1 MVNNIL
7 PVGRLP
13 KTFSEPGGHDGRYHN
28 HYVLPLRRV
37 PEGSRPPR
45 RPASPSVHCRG
56 DERSPLLA
64 AAFFGGNV
72 EASRSFLDEY
82 GYIEKAISKSRFNRR
97 LHAIDSSLWLQLF
110 DLLAEVFK
118 QNNPDQSYV
127 VDSLPV
133 AVCDNIRIRRSKL
146 YPLQEH
152 GAAFRGYIA
161 SKRRYFYGLRVH
173 LVSTASGEPV
183 EFTLAAAS
191 EADIRLFKELKL
203 ELPEGAI
210 ICADKG
216 YTDYHYEDLLE
227 DVGLHLKARRC
238 PCCRNIRFKLPPIG
252 ELRPC
257 AGWARD
263 ARFERGTIPPGPSS
277 ANLETDR
284 PHEVAVLHLESQI
297 VQRRA
302 VDPDPWKLEAV
313 IRIQPGVHG
322 IAACQPELA
331 AASQDS
337 GIIVSQWVGDRVTL
351 ALAYP

>member
-1 MVNNIL
+1 MDDTIITTYYLCDEFLKAIGHHDDPQV
-7 PVGRLP
+7 RLS
-13 KTFSEPGGHDGRYHN
+13 TAE
-28 HYVLPLRRV
+28 VM
-37 PEGSRPPR
+37 
-45 RPASPSVHCRG
+45 SVA
-56 DERSPLLA
+56 LLA

-82 GYIEKAISKSRFNRR
+82 GYIQKAISKSRFNRR
-97 LHAIDSSLWLQLF
+97 LHAIDSSLWQQLF

-133 AVCDNIRIRRSKL
+133 AVCDNIRIRHSKL

-152 GAAFRGYIA
+152 GEVSRGYIA

-191 EADIRLFKELKL
+191 EADISLFKELKL

-227 DVGLHLKARRC
+227 DVGLHLKAQRKKNSKR
-238 PCCRNIRFKLPPIG
+238 PMPAWEEFLGKPIRQYIETVFSKLSAMFAGRIHAVTPRG
-252 ELRPC
+252 FELKIVC
-257 AGWARD
+257 
-263 ARFERGTIPPGPSS
+263 F
-277 ANLETDR
+277 
-284 PHEVAVLHLESQI
+284 VLAFS
-297 VQRRA
+297 
-302 VDPDPWKLEAV
+302 
-313 IRIQPGVHG
+313 IQ
-322 IAACQPELA
+322 CL
-331 AASQDS
+331 
-337 GIIVSQWVGDRVTL
+337 
-351 ALAYP
+351 